1 MLWTSDVVKDSWF
14 PLVKD
19 PSGSMSACVL
29 HQRDQR
35 GMQVL
40 QIPVYLTDLIRA
52 LTTVARIATHRIT
65 MCSFDEQSIIF
76 PSCEAA
82 LLTSLG

>member
-1 MLWTSDVVKDSWF
+1 MNYRIAL
-14 PLVKD
+14 
-19 PSGSMSACVL
+19 
-29 HQRDQR
+29 
-35 GMQVL
+35 
-40 QIPVYLTDLIRA
+40 

>member
-1 MLWTSDVVKDSWF
+1 MRTGISVALK
-14 PLVKD
+14 
-19 PSGSMSACVL
+19 
-29 HQRDQR
+29 
-35 GMQVL
+35 
-40 QIPVYLTDLIRA
+40 PVDRRR